1 MSAGGAE
8 AAAPYISKWLYNKEK
23 GSDLTAEEKETV
35 SAITSLLGTAT
46 GAVIG
51 DTTANAAQGSL
62 NAQSAVE
69 NNWLYSQTAKQKGWL
84 SKTEIE
90 LLDRLAQQ
98 SGARSIE
105 YFIQEEQKIHQS
117 DRSVADKEKALANL
131 KREYEADSQKMEAT
145 AAKLPKGSKERGML
159 YDITSK
165 MQGIVS
171 VIAPYKES
179 EIIRAEQRDWLPTS
193 SPFYDGNSGF
203 VAVQQ
208 QWAINDGKTP
218 EEARFQTEMPAAG
231 RGGGLK
237 STSSPKTS
245 HSLKDIENLA
255 RVKHNSKLKTT
266 FDGKLSVTHGLSYDA
281 KKELD
286 EIRAFLV
293 ENKKEKSPFINNHGS
308 HRGDPNKI
316 SIATAT
322 VTTKDGTTTH
332 LLAVSG
338 KSWSGN
344 APDKVTINGKEYQ
357 VIRDEVKTIKV
368 INGKNEGVKI
378 LPDQSNPKNNQDNG
392 NHAEKKLMSH
402 ITQQNQNGSINDVK
416 INIQNTSKES
426 PGACFGCGG
435 KDGTGGTIQDFKNLN
450 KDLKIHI
457 EHDSTKTSP

>member
-1 MSAGGAE
+1 MFIVPNHSH
-8 AAAPYISKWLYNKEK
+8 
-23 GSDLTAEEKETV
+23 GSV
-35 SAITSLLGTAT
+35 SPI
-46 GAVIG
+46 
-51 DTTANAAQGSL
+51 
-62 NAQSAVE
+62 
-69 NNWLYSQTAKQKGWL
+69 
-84 SKTEIE
+84 
-90 LLDRLAQQ
+90 
-98 SGARSIE
+98 
-105 YFIQEEQKIHQS
+105 
-117 DRSVADKEKALANL
+117 
-131 KREYEADSQKMEAT
+131 
-145 AAKLPKGSKERGML
+145 
-159 YDITSK
+159 
-165 MQGIVS
+165 
-171 VIAPYKES
+171 
-179 EIIRAEQRDWLPTS
+179 
-193 SPFYDGNSGF
+193 YDGNSGF
-203 VAVQQ
+203 VAVQR

-218 EEARFQTEMPAAG
+218 EEARFQTEMPVAG

-402 ITQQNQNGSINDVK
+402 ITQQNQMVV
-416 INIQNTSKES
+416 
-426 PGACFGCGG
+426 
-435 KDGTGGTIQDFKNLN
+435 LMM
-450 KDLKIHI
+450 
-457 EHDSTKTSP
+457 

>member
-1 MSAGGAE
+1 MSLAGAGVGVAVG
-8 AAAPYISKWLYNKEK
+8 N
-23 GSDLTAEEKETV
+23 
-35 SAITSLLGTAT
+35 TS
-46 GAVIG
+46 
-51 DTTANAAQGSL
+51 ANAVSGSL
-62 NAQSAVE
+62 NAESAVE

-90 LLDRLAQQ
+90 LLDRLTQQ

-171 VIAPYKES
+171 VIVPYKES

-193 SPFYDGNSGF
+193 SPFYGGNSGF
-203 VAVQQ
+203 VAVQR

-218 EEARFQTEMPAAG
+218 EEARFQTEMPVAG
-231 RGGGLK
+231 RGGELK
-237 STSSPKTS
+237 ATFSPKTS
-245 HSLKDIENLA
+245 HNLKDIENLA

-368 INGKNEGVKI
+368 INGQNEGVKI

-402 ITQQNQNGSINDVK
+402 ITQ
-416 INIQNTSKES
+416 
-426 PGACFGCGG
+426 
-435 KDGTGGTIQDFKNLN
+435 
-450 KDLKIHI
+450 
-457 EHDSTKTSP
+457 

>member
-1 MSAGGAE
+1 MQSE
-8 AAAPYISKWLYNKEK
+8 LN
-23 GSDLTAEEKETV
+23 LQRTV
-35 SAITSLLGTAT
+35 S
-46 GAVIG
+46 
-51 DTTANAAQGSL
+51 Q
-62 NAQSAVE
+62 E
-69 NNWLYSQTAKQKGWL
+69 FSQT
-84 SKTEIE
+84 S
-90 LLDRLAQQ
+90 QQ
-98 SGARSIE
+98 VNKAIN
-105 YFIQEEQKIHQS
+105 QKI
-117 DRSVADKEKALANL
+117 D
-131 KREYEADSQKMEAT
+131 AT

-193 SPFYDGNSGF
+193 NPFYDGNSGF

-218 EEARFQTEMPAAG
+218 EEARFQTEMPVAG

-266 FDGKLSVTHGLSYDA
+266 FDGNLSVTHGLSYDA

-286 EIRAFLV
+286 GIRQFLIK
-293 ENKKEKSPFINNHGS
+293 NKQ
-308 HRGDPNKI
+308 DPNQISYINRSKDPLEI

-322 VTTKDGTTTH
+322 VTTKNGKTIH

-344 APDKVTINGKEYQ
+344 APDNVMIKDKVYQLIREEAYTGRIINGQAE
-357 VIRDEVKTIKV
+357 
-368 INGKNEGVKI
+368 KI
-378 LPDQSNPKNNQDNG
+378 LLDRINPYNNQYNA
-392 NHAEKKLMSH
+392 NHAEKKLMGY
-402 ITQQNQNGSINDVK
+402 ITQLNQNNNINRVN
-416 INIQNTSKES
+416 INIQNTSKFNQ
-426 PGACFGCGG
+426 GVCYGCGG
-435 KDGTGGTIQDFKNLN
+435 SNTMEGSIGDFKDLN
-450 KDLKIHI
+450 PNISIHI
-457 EHDSTKTSP
+457 EHGSTKTNK

>member
-1 MSAGGAE
+1 MHCDFSH
-8 AAAPYISKWLYNKEK
+8 SFVWLRCRHSSLCELFIACGRGFPKVSTFLYGTADPEK
-23 GSDLTAEEKETV
+23 LTAEQKDTV
-35 SAITSLLGTAT
+35 ANIMSLAGAGVGAAVGNTGTN
-46 GAVIG
+46 AVS
-51 DTTANAAQGSL
+51 GSL
-62 NAQSAVE
+62 NAESAVE

-117 DRSVADKEKALANL
+117 KLSVADKEKALANL

-145 AAKLPKGSKERGML
+145 AAKLPKGSKERGIL

-203 VAVQQ
+203 VAVQR

-218 EEARFQTEMPAAG
+218 EEARFQTEMPVAG

-255 RVKHNSKLKTT
+255 RVKHNAKLKTT
-266 FDGKLSVTHGLSYDA
+266 FDGNLSVTHGLSYDA

-286 EIRAFLV
+286 GIRAFLMKNKNDPKQTSYINS
-293 ENKKEKSPFINNHGS
+293 NKKDGVN
-308 HRGDPNKI
+308 
-316 SIATAT
+316 SIL
-322 VTTKDGTTTH
+322 VLP
-332 LLAVSG
+332 LLAL
-338 KSWSGN
+338 
-344 APDKVTINGKEYQ
+344 EL
-357 VIRDEVKTIKV
+357 KTAKPLI
-368 INGKNEGVKI
+368 I
-378 LPDQSNPKNNQDNG
+378 
-392 NHAEKKLMSH
+392 
-402 ITQQNQNGSINDVK
+402 
-416 INIQNTSKES
+416 
-426 PGACFGCGG
+426 
-435 KDGTGGTIQDFKNLN
+435 
-450 KDLKIHI
+450 
-457 EHDSTKTSP
+457 

>member
-1 MSAGGAE
+1 M
-8 AAAPYISKWLYNKEK
+8 
-23 GSDLTAEEKETV
+23 
-35 SAITSLLGTAT
+35 
-46 GAVIG
+46 
-51 DTTANAAQGSL
+51 TTDSF
-62 NAQSAVE
+62 
-69 NNWLYSQTAKQKGWL
+69 AKVLGWL

-117 DRSVADKEKALANL
+117 KLSVADKEKALANL

-145 AAKLPKGSKERGML
+145 AAKLPKGSKERGIL

-208 QWAINDGKTP
+208 QWAINDEKTP
-218 EEARFQTEMPAAG
+218 EEARFQTEMPVAG

-286 EIRAFLV
+286 GIRQFLIK
-293 ENKKEKSPFINNHGS
+293 NKQ
-308 HRGDPNKI
+308 DPNQISYINRSKDPLEI

-322 VTTKDGTTTH
+322 VTTKNGKTIH

-344 APDKVTINGKEYQ
+344 APDNVMIKDKVYQLIREEAYTGRIINGQAE
-357 VIRDEVKTIKV
+357 
-368 INGKNEGVKI
+368 KI
-378 LPDQSNPKNNQDNG
+378 LLDRINPYNNQYNA
-392 NHAEKKLMSH
+392 NHAEKKLMGY
-402 ITQQNQNGSINDVK
+402 ITQLNQNNNINRVN
-416 INIQNTSKES
+416 INIQNTSKFNQ
-426 PGACFGCGG
+426 GVCYACGG
-435 KDGTGGTIQDFKNLN
+435 SNTMEGSIGDFKDLN
-450 KDLKIHI
+450 PNISIHI
-457 EHDSTKTSP
+457 EHGSTKTNK